1 MNFAYISLILYF
13 TLTTAGTVAFG
24 PVAAV
29 PGLVG
34 LVGVMFTREYRNRE
48 FA

>member
-1 MNFAYISLILYF
+1 MKFAYASLIAYF
-13 TLTTAGTVAFG
+13 TLATVGPVAFG
-24 PVAAV
+24 PAAAI